1 MSYENLLLE
10 IEGGVAKLTINRPKV
25 MNALNDQTL
34 RELASALD
42 ECKAN
47 DDVRCVVLTG
57 AGEKAFVAGADI
69 GELAEQ
75 SPLSA
80 RPLAMKGQKLMDTI
94 EACPKP
100 VVAAINGYAL
110 GGGCELAL
118 ACHMRYGSDNAV
130 LGLPEVTLGII
141 PGYGGT
147 QRLPR
152 VVGKGRAMELILSA
166 KPIDAEEAY
175 RIGLLNKVFPQAE
188 LMNETRTALSKM
200 TAKAGPVALRF
211 ALDAVNH
218 GTEMPLG
225 DGLNYEA
232 TFFGLL
238 TSTSDVK
245 EGMTAFLERRPAK
258 FTGN

>member
-1 MSYENLLLE
+1 MTYQNILREDADGIATVS
-10 IEGGVAKLTINRPKV
+10 VNRPDKL
-25 MNALNDQTL
+25 NALNDLTIT
-34 RELASALD
+34 ELQHCFDALTHD
-42 ECKAN
+42 DAVKA
-47 DDVRCVVLTG
+47 VIVTG
-57 AGEKAFVAGADI
+57 TGEKAFVAGADI
-69 GELAEQ
+69 GELASQ

-80 RPLAMKGQKLMDTI
+80 RPLAMKGQRLMDTI

-100 VVAAINGYAL
+100 VVAAVNGYAL

-118 ACHMRYGSDNAV
+118 ACHLRYGSETAV

-152 VVGKGRAMELILSA
+152 IVGKGRAMELILSA
-166 KPIDAEEAY
+166 KPVNAEEAY
-175 RIGLLNKVFPQAE
+175 RIGLLNKVFPQSE
-188 LMNETRTALSKM
+188 LIEATRKAVIGM
-200 TAKAGPVALRF
+200 TRHGPVALRF

-218 GTEMPLG
+218 GMEMPLS

-238 TSTSDVK
+238 TSTDDVK
-245 EGMTAFLERRPAK
+245 EGMNAFLEKRRAEFSGK
-258 FTGN
+258 

>member
-1 MSYENLLLE
+1 MAYENILCE
-10 IEGGVAKLTINRPKV
+10 TDGGIATVTVNRPDKL
-25 MNALNDQTL
+25 NALNDLTIS
-34 RELASALD
+34 ELQHCFDAL
-42 ECKAN
+42 AT
-47 DDVRCVVLTG
+47 DDSVAAVIVTG
-57 AGEKAFVAGADI
+57 TGEKAFVAGADI

-80 RPLAMKGQKLMDTI
+80 RPLAMKGQRLMDTI

-130 LGLPEVTLGII
+130 LGLPAVTLGII

-218 GTEMPLG
+218 GSEMPLP